1 MQDSDVATAPPEIGE
16 EARLEE
22 TDRSGSP
29 RTLAAAWAG
38 VLLAPGTI
46 ITGIVAAGGSAGPG
60 FAVGF
65 AGLAIGMVMGTLGVA
80 LISIWGPRTGMAQ
93 MSLGRL
99 AFGALNV
106 VPQVFLIGSLIAYD
120 ALNDLFGV
128 DALAGSLGIPFLVAL
143 AAVVAIEVTVVIF
156 GVRLMRILGTIIS
169 SIMLIISFWL
179 IYGASQVQPD
189 PAPPGQDGL
198 PLGPFLLAV
207 SLGLSVSI
215 SWCVQ
220 ACGLSRVL
228 PAHTSAPRVFAWV
241 FVGMTVP
248 LLVLGGIGA
257 WASDDFALSNPMG
270 RVDQLLGGG
279 VPATIALVTL
289 GVSLATANAF
299 NDFSAGLSLKQ
310 MGVRL
315 PRIACSLIVTA
326 AGLLLALASRN
337 TQLGDLTSDIVLLA
351 AYYTAPWFGVV
362 IVELVS
368 RWQEPRPW
376 QVPPGAARPAAAAF
390 AIGFILLLPFSS
402 TPLGNQMA
410 ADYPIPFGW
419 LGWISR
425 DYLDGGDMAFV
436 MGVVFGA
443 ILYAIFRRIWFTP
456 ASAGPTPVAAGR

>member
-1 MQDSDVATAPPEIGE
+1 MSESPTAVAEPETGDE
-16 EARLEE
+16 VRLEE
-22 TDRSGSP
+22 ADRSGSP

-46 ITGIVAAGGSAGPG
+46 ITGMVAAGGSAGPG
-60 FAVGF
+60 FAVGY

-93 MSLGRL
+93 MPLGRL

-128 DALAGSLGIPFLVAL
+128 DALAGSLGVPFMVAL
-143 AAVVAIEVTVVIF
+143 VAVVAIEVTVVVF

-179 IYGASQVQPD
+179 IYGTSQVAPD
-189 PAPPGQDGL
+189 PAPPGQEGL
-198 PLGPFLLAV
+198 PLGPFLLAI

-220 ACGLSRVL
+220 ACDLSRVL
-228 PAHTSAPRVFAWV
+228 PAHTSPPRVFAWV

-257 WASDDFALSNPMG
+257 WASDDYALANPMG

-279 VPATIALVTL
+279 VPATIALITL

-310 MGVRL
+310 MGLRL
-315 PRIACSLIVTA
+315 PRVACSLIVTA
-326 AGLLLALASRN
+326 CGLLLALASRN

-362 IVELVS
+362 IVELMA
-368 RWQEPRPW
+368 RWHEPRPW
-376 QVPPGAARPAAAAF
+376 QVPPGAARSAAAAF
-390 AIGFILLLPFSS
+390 VIGFVLLLPFSS
-402 TPLGNQMA
+402 TPLGNQIA
-410 ADYPIPFGW
+410 SDYPIPFGW

-425 DYLDGGDMAFV
+425 DYLDGGDMAFG

-443 ILYAIFRRIWFTP
+443 ILYAIFRRLWFKPT
-456 ASAGPTPVAAGR
+456 SAGPTPAAAGR